1 MLQKSDLRPYQQRT
15 VTAFYERAEVQ
26 AVLPMGAGK
35 TAAALTAIAELI
47 DDGEI
52 RCALVLAPKRVAQ
65 LVWPNEA
72 KQWEHLKGLRVQLV
86 SGGPAQRML
95 LLNQPADVFVI
106 GVDNT
111 QWLVDDVLKHPAS
124 DHPFFD
130 CLVID
135 ELSRFKNPRSKR
147 AKALMKVRKHFK
159 NMWGLTGT
167 PRPNGYEDQFK
178 PLALLTDNKL
188 RGTDEKTFDA
198 WQQKRFIRMV
208 REDDGTMKIAS
219 AAIPPEACVW
229 VIREEWEART
239 IAEINK
245 VTVTID
251 EADMPELPE
260 LTTVVHW
267 VDLPADARK
276 AYDDMERHLV
286 AEIRKRGIAAVSSG
300 VAAGKLAQIANGY
313 IYADG
318 AGDVE
323 HLHSAKYEL
332 LEEMLLDLEENALI
346 AYEYKEGLR
355 LLQAMLPGLPY
366 LGAGVSDTKAA
377 SHERHWNMG
386 VTSRLAL
393 HPASAGH
400 GLNLQHG
407 GSQMIWPELTWSAE
421 LYDQTVKRFH
431 RPGQKKLC
439 FNHLIL
445 ARDTIDEEKYNRVV
459 MKMGS
464 QSAFVRL
471 LKKV

>member
-1 MLQKSDLRPYQQRT
+1 
-15 VTAFYERAEVQ
+15 VQ

-35 TAAALTAIAELI
+35 TAAALTAIQELI

-65 LVWPNEA
+65 LVWPAEV
-72 KQWEHLKGLRVQLV
+72 KLWEHLKGLRVQLV
-86 SGGPAQRML
+86 SGTARERDKL
-95 LLNQPADVFVI
+95 LQKAGVDVYVV

-111 QWLVDDVLKHPAS
+111 QWLVEWLQEHVIPSFPLY
-124 DHPFFD
+124 D

-159 NMWGLTGT
+159 NVWGLTGT

-178 PLALLTDNKL
+178 PLTLLTNGRLWGKAFDPW
-188 RGTDEKTFDA
+188 RERYFMTDYMRLKWT
-198 WQQKRFIRMV
+198 V
-208 REDDGTMKIAS
+208 R
-219 AAIPPEACVW
+219 P
-229 VIREEWEART
+229 EWEQKLVDD
-239 IAEINK
+239 INK
-245 VTVTID
+245 VTVTIS
-251 EADMPELPE
+251 ESDMPELPE
-260 LTTVVHW
+260 LSTIVHW
-267 VDLPADARK
+267 VDLPADARR
-276 AYDDMERHLV
+276 AFDDMERHLI
-286 AEIRKRGIAAVSSG
+286 AEIRKRGIAAVNMA
-300 VAAGKLAQIANGY
+300 VATGKLAQIANGY
-313 IYADG
+313 LYADG

-377 SHERHWNMG
+377 SHELEWNR
-386 VTSRLAL
+386 SSLPRLAL

-407 GSQMIWPELTWSAE
+407 GSQMFWPELTWSSE
-421 LYDQTVKRFH
+421 MYDQTVKRFH

-445 ARDTIDEEKYNRVV
+445 ARDTIDEEKHNRVV
-459 MKMGS
+459 LKMAS
-464 QSAFVRL
+464 QDAFVRL
-471 LKKV
+471 LNKV